1 VIILDV
7 PPHARVYR
15 ALPTSDQYMA
25 TELNGDVVLIALEHY
40 EDLVARV
47 ALAEAASQLGCPGLT
62 A

>member
-1 VIILDV
+1 MILDV

-15 ALPTSDQYMA
+15 ALPTIDDDTIGLS
-25 TELNGDVVLIALEHY
+25 GDLALIALEHY

-47 ALAEAASQLGCPGLT
+47 ALAEAAAQLGCPGLT

>member
-1 VIILDV
+1 VIPDL

-15 ALPTSDQYMA
+15 ALPTSDNYA
-25 TELNGDVVLIALEHY
+25 TELSGDVVIVALEHY

-47 ALAEAASQLGCPGLT
+47 AVAEAAAQLGRPGLI